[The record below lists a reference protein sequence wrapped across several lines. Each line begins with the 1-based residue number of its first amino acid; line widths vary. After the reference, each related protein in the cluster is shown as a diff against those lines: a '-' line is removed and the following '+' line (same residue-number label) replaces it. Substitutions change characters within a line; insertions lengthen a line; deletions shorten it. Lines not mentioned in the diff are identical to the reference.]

1 MSTTLRTLN
10 GVTLALGLSTGLP
23 TLAQTASEAPTSA
36 PTSDPQDWN
45 LHWQTT
51 LVDQTK
57 ASMRA
62 AYSGE
67 HSLLTQAEHS
77 RSWTATAAL
86 GLRLGA
92 RTEAYLDPEIAAGV
106 PLSGLQGLAGFTNGE
121 MARSS
126 GADPKLYRARAFLR
140 HVVDLSDDTETVA
153 PGFNQLGGIYGS
165 RRLVLTAG
173 NLSVTDIFDA
183 NAYAHDPRTQFLNW
197 TVMSQGAFDFA
208 ADARGY
214 TWGAAA
220 EFIDGDWS
228 VRAGRFLLPKL
239 PNQQKLDKQLGQH
252 HGDQIELEHR
262 HSLGEERSGAVRVL
276 AFRDRAV
283 MGRYADA
290 LDLAAATQ
298 STPSLDLVRH
308 SPQLKYGLGASFDQQ
323 AAADVGVFGR
333 AMWADGRTETYAFTE
348 VDRSVSGGA
357 SVKGEAWSRPQDV
370 VGLAL
375 AVNGLSGVHRQ
386 YLSDGGTAFFL
397 GDGRLRYRHERV
409 LEAYYALSLGPWAK
423 GSTVSI
429 DHQHIANPGYNA
441 DRGPASFWALRF
453 HTEL

>member
-1 MSTTLRTLN
+1 MSFTPRALSSA
-10 GVTLALGLSTGLP
+10 TLALGLSAGLP
-23 TLAQTASEAPTSA
+23 ALAWAQSDVDAHADAPQA
-36 PTSDPQDWN
+36 WN

-51 LVDQTK
+51 LIAQTK
-57 ASMRA
+57 ASMHA

-106 PLSGLQGLAGFTNGE
+106 PISGLQGLAGFTNGE

-126 GADPKLYRARAFLR
+126 GADPKLYRARAFVR
-140 HVVDLSDDTETVA
+140 HVVDLSDETEAVA
-153 PGFNQLGGIYGS
+153 PGFNQLGGTYGS

-220 EFIDGDWS
+220 ELIDGDWS
-228 VRAGRFLLPKL
+228 LRAGRFLLPKL
-239 PNQQKLDKQLGQH
+239 PNQQQLDKQLGQH
-252 HGDQIELEHR
+252 HGDQIELEHC
-262 HSLGEERSGAVRVL
+262 HSLGEERGGAVRVL

-298 STPSLDLVRH
+298 STPSLDLVRR
-308 SPQLKYGLGASFDQQ
+308 SAQLKYGLGASFDQQ
-323 AAADVGVFGR
+323 VAADVGVFGR

-357 SVKGEAWSRPQDV
+357 SVKGGPWSRPQDV

-397 GDGRLRYRHERV
+397 GDGRLHYRHERV
-409 LEAYYALSLGPWAK
+409 LEAYYALSLGPWVK

-429 DHQHIANPGYNA
+429 DHQQIAHPGYNA